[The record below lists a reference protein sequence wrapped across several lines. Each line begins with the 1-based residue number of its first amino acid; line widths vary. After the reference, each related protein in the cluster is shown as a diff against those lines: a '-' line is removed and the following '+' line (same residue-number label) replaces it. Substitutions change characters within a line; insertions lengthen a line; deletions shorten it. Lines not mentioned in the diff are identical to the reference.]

1 MSSTDNVNPSKA
13 IMVLDD
19 ESDITLIFRRS
30 LELGGCTVFA
40 FTDPMDALEHLK
52 INAERYGLVITDV
65 RMPKMNGIEFANRVR
80 TIIPSMSIVLMSAF
94 SMADLE
100 ISPEL
105 KIAELLQK
113 PVSATK
119 LKEIVSR
126 YVPLVQNSEVS

>member
-30 LELGGCTVFA
+30 LELGGYTVFA
-40 FTDPMDALEHLK
+40 ITDPMDALEHLK

-80 TIIPSMSIVLMSAF
+80 TIIPSMSIILMSAF

-100 ISPEL
+100 IPPEL

-113 PVSATK
+113 PVTATK

-126 YVPLVQNSEVS
+126 YVPLVQNSEIS

>member
-1 MSSTDNVNPSKA
+1 
-13 IMVLDD
+13 MVLDD
-19 ESDITLIFRRS
+19 ESDITLLFRRS
-30 LELGGCTVFA
+30 LELGGYTVFA
-40 FTDPMDALEHLK
+40 FTDPMDALEYLK

-113 PVSATK
+113 PVTATK

>member
-30 LELGGCTVFA
+30 LELGGYTVFA
-40 FTDPMDALEHLK
+40 FTDPMDALEHFK

-105 KIAELLQK
+105 KIEELLQK
-113 PVSATK
+113 PVTATK

>member
-30 LELGGCTVFA
+30 LELGGYTVFA

-80 TIIPSMSIVLMSAF
+80 TIIPSMSIILMSAF

-100 ISPEL
+100 IPPEL

-113 PVSATK
+113 PVTATK

>member
-19 ESDITLIFRRS
+19 ESDITLLFRRS
-30 LELGGCTVFA
+30 LELGGYTVFA
-40 FTDPMDALEHLK
+40 FTDPMDALEYLK

-113 PVSATK
+113 PVTATK

>member
-30 LELGGCTVFA
+30 LELGGYTVFA

-100 ISPEL
+100 IPPEL

-113 PVSATK
+113 PVTATK